1 MNSNGYILFETE
13 HVVCIATGFATP
25 SKNIKTG
32 EMIQIWFLV
41 KSQDP
46 VLAVESGLDRL
57 VCGSCPLRPVKPSK
71 GAKGKKRRC
80 YVNLGQ
86 APLQIWK
93 SWKAGKYPLLTEFT
107 LFQGKSVRFGAYGDP
122 TLLPFNLAKQIS
134 EASNG
139 WTGYTHQWRKPAF
152 QAWKFLIQA
161 SVETQAEQEIAQAL
175 GWSTFRVIPK
185 NSSEIPSQGF
195 ECLSDSKG
203 VQCIDCLACNGTR
216 NKPKAVWIRAHGS
229 GAKYFQAA

>member
-1 MNSNGYILFETE
+1 MKHNGYIIFETDAI
-13 HVVCIATGFATP
+13 VCIATGFATP
-25 SKNIKTG
+25 SENEKTG
-32 EMIQIWFLV
+32 EMIQVWFLV

-57 VCGSCPLRPVKPSK
+57 VCGSCPLRATVGKNGKRVKK
-71 GAKGKKRRC
+71 RC

-86 APLQIWK
+86 APRGIWEA
-93 SWKAGKYPLLTEFT
+93 WKAGKYPLLTDLS
-107 LFQGKSVRFGAYGDP
+107 LFEGHSVRFGAYGDP
-122 TLLPFNLAKQIS
+122 TLLPFALAKQI
-134 EASNG
+134 AG
-139 WTGYTHQWRKPAF
+139 VALGHTGYTHQWRKPAF
-152 QAWKFLIQA
+152 QAWKSLIQA

-185 NSSEIPSQGF
+185 ESTETPAQGV
-195 ECLSDSKG
+195 ECLSDSRG
-203 VQCIDCLACNGTR
+203 IQCIDCLACNGTR